1 MIKRFIVALLLM
13 LSLAACGTFG
23 VSEGDVIDKAYHPAR
38 DWTEKV
44 ADYISVPRSITEM
57 RCNSDSKGRQTCT
70 SSTRT
75 VWDRVFVGWHDEAR
89 HEDEYW
95 TLTIKDGNDN
105 AGTVRVSKIVYSE
118 KQLGS
123 HYKVE
128 D

>member
-13 LSLAACGTFG
+13 FSLVACGTFG

-38 DWTEKV
+38 DWQERV
-44 ADYISVPRSITEM
+44 EDYIYVPVMRSRTV
-57 RCNSDSKGRQTCT
+57 CTYDSKGNSRCYPQ
-70 SSTRT
+70 SYSDMEMR
-75 VWDRVFVGWHDEAR
+75 WVGSHMEDR
-89 HEDEYW
+89 HENEYW

-105 AGTVRVSKIVYSE
+105 VGTVRVSKIIYSE

-128 D
+128 

>member
-1 MIKRFIVALLLM
+1 
-13 LSLAACGTFG
+13 
-23 VSEGDVIDKAYHPAR
+23 
-38 DWTEKV
+38 
-44 ADYISVPRSITEM
+44 
-57 RCNSDSKGRQTCT
+57 
-70 SSTRT
+70 
-75 VWDRVFVGWHDEAR
+75 VGWHDEAR

>member
-1 MIKRFIVALLLM
+1 MIKRFIFALLLM
-13 LSLAACGTFG
+13 FSLAACGTFG

-44 ADYISVPRSITEM
+44 ADYISVPRTVTSV
-57 RCNSDSKGRQTCT
+57 SCT
-70 SSTRT
+70 TVNKTQQCRTSTST

-89 HEDEYW
+89 HENEYW
-95 TLTIKDGNDN
+95 TLTIKDGNN
-105 AGTVRVSKIVYSE
+105 NVGTVRVSKIIYSE

-128 D
+128 